1 MTFAEHL
8 EELRTRLIISLVSF
22 GVAFLVAFAFQ
33 NPLTRFFTQ
42 PYRAAV
48 TTINA
53 SLREDWAKAPHVHA
67 PTTADRLD
75 ALVDDLELD
84 KVLTKEQVEKLRG
97 ARRESAETDAPQLP
111 LDLQGVGISETFA
124 SYMQVCMLVSA
135 LISAPILLLQV
146 WKFIAAGLY
155 DHEKKTVQRV
165 LPWSLA
171 LFFVGFAFGFFGIV
185 HFSVEFLV
193 SYGDIDVVRPQ
204 VTVGSYFSLLWLLL
218 LVMGLVFQ
226 IPLIMTVLASVG
238 LVSPKW
244 FRSKRRHCIL
254 AIFVI
259 AAIITPPDYISQLI
273 VAGPMLLLFEGGI
286 FLAAGAE
293 KRRAARLA
301 EKDRNEGGGGN
312 PPRNPKS

>member
-8 EELRTRLIISLVSF
+8 EELRTRLIISLVTF
-22 GVAFLVAFAFQ
+22 GVAFLVAFGFQ

-42 PYRAAV
+42 PYRVAV
-48 TTINA
+48 TAINA
-53 SLREDWAKAPHVHA
+53 SYREDWAKEKHDRPA
-67 PTTADRLD
+67 TTRDRLD
-75 ALVDDLELD
+75 RVVDQLEA
-84 KVLTKEQVEKLRG
+84 KKILTKEEADGLRAG
-97 ARRESAETDAPQLP
+97 KDDERETGAPQLP

-124 SYMQVCMLVSA
+124 SYMQVCMLVAA
-135 LISAPILLLQV
+135 LVSAPVLLLQI
-146 WKFIAAGLY
+146 WKFISAGLY
-155 DHEKKTVQRV
+155 EHEKKTVTRV
-165 LPWSLA
+165 LPWSLL
-171 LFFVGFAFGFFGIV
+171 LFFVGFAFGFFAIV

-254 AIFVI
+254 AIFII
-259 AAIITPPDYISQLI
+259 AAIITPPDYISQLV
-273 VAGPMLLLFEGGI
+273 VAGPMLLLFEAGI
-286 FLAAGAE
+286 FMAAGAE

-301 EKDRNEGGGGN
+301 EKERSES
-312 PPRNPKS
+312 P